1 MHIDVQWLNV
11 LTEALGDE
19 RLECF
24 VFGLYIVIAYGGC
37 TEWPPVTRE
46 LDLIILWVTFTAM
59 NCETF
64 WSASFSPPWTLR
76 NQAKD
81 GLYGAHAWYP
91 KYSWRCWRVKQWLCS
106 QDQRADEILTG
117 KASCRTGGRPRKL
130 LFSILRKIPFTKPA
144 QSFWKEFTSKYS
156 WLLLYGEKCIQGR
169 INAYK
174 QILVTRTFQSF
185 WAVCLCLHW
194 LNI

>member
-1 MHIDVQWLNV
+1 MLCVWTVYCDCIW
-11 LTEALGDE
+11 
-19 RLECF
+19 
-24 VFGLYIVIAYGGC
+24 GLYRM
-37 TEWPPVTRE
+37 TTRDKRVRPHHP
-46 LDLIILWVTFTAM
+46 LGNF
-59 NCETF
+59 TF